1 VQETNH
7 ISFEDDGSI
16 VTTSDSTTK
25 TTTFLDNGDI
35 ETVLK
40 INLPDGSIET
50 ITQRTVFN
58 DDGSIDN
65 VVTDVISE
73 SGEDGE

>member
-16 VTTSDSTTK
+16 ITTSDSTTK

-65 VVTDVISE
+65 VITDVVTKT
-73 SGEDGE
+73 GEDGE

>member
-1 VQETNH
+1 MQETNH

>member
-1 VQETNH
+1 MQETNH

-16 VTTSDSTTK
+16 ITTSDSTTK

-65 VVTDVISE
+65 LITDVVTKT
-73 SGEDGE
+73 GEDGE

>member
-16 VTTSDSTTK
+16 ITTSDSTTK

-65 VVTDVISE
+65 LITDVVTKT
-73 SGEDGE
+73 GEDGE